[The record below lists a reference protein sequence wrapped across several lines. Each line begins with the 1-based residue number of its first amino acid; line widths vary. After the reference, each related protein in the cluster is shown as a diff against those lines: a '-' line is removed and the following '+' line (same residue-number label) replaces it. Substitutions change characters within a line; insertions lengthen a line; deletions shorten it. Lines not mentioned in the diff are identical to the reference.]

1 MTFMHIYDLYMTFIL
16 SHIGRGGEFPLIAQS
31 SYLKVGSK
39 SKELRIER
47 REEKS
52 IKSRS
57 CKYH

>member
-1 MTFMHIYDLYMTFIL
+1 MTFIL
-16 SHIGRGGEFPLIAQS
+16 SHIGIGGEFPPIPQS

-57 CKYH
+57 HKYH